1 MKYSTKVEF
10 GQENLRQHCG
20 YCFRSNNRT
29 VRLGFSKLLRKLVVK
44 YVATY
49 TKGTLGK
56 FVVKYTFA
64 YTKGTL

>member
-1 MKYSTKVEF
+1 MKYSIKVEL

-20 YCFRSNNRT
+20 YRFRSNNRT

-56 FVVKYTFA
+56 SVVKYTSA
-64 YTKGTL
+64 YIKRTL